1 MNPSSSEGGGNGG
14 GGDGRPPGG
23 TSRKNGDKTPRKVQW
38 LDESTTNTR
47 ESDRS
52 THALD
57 EHGLDPT
64 AFETLTDAL
73 ERHQSLSQLPP
84 RRPNIN
90 TNVLQ
95 EQPSSPPPAAQ
106 RIHYFPP
113 RPATMQANTE
123 LTSFQRGDYFNRA
136 SAPPLPSRPLGH
148 SHNLSTATT
157 ATTTTMDTET
167 APPSP
172 VLSPIRDVPNAFIDQ
187 NETAGLPGTGALDDY
202 AKHQASKVVRA
213 HTSRH
218 LPFFFG
224 SSKKKEART
233 KSPARTK
240 KDKEREKRRD
250 VEADVD
256 DPMPPR
262 RMPGGVL
269 SALLTLHDADQS
281 TLVSGTTTP
290 ALSDRAS
297 LDEPERPWVH
307 PPKSPKSKY
316 SKDDSAVT
324 AVRSD
329 VSSISE
335 HTNSDEPLIMPPLKR
350 TTTGGSVSSWIH
362 RPHQPRHQKNPSER
376 AGGGVFANL
385 IASTGNISG
394 AAAPVPS
401 SLAPSLKRPGYHLS
415 RYSLESNL
423 PTKKTTTKEKT
434 LSRPKSMH
442 FEPSQASSPAST
454 SPGTPYSES
463 GSHLQKRTRWS
474 GVIKDL
480 PYASSVLNL
489 ATRSGR
495 STPATAMSTPTTE
508 GGEEWL
514 DEKQTEHE
522 RRRKERRKRKKAE
535 IYITRHVAEII
546 QRQEFLLK
554 FARAMMMF
562 GGPTHRLQS
571 QIQATA
577 RVLDMSISCM
587 YLPDVMLI
595 SFDDQS
601 TATSSIKFIRQG
613 STLTL
618 YKLHDAY
625 KLYWKVI
632 HDKISVS
639 EASCELDNL
648 MVSKPM
654 YNMPKL
660 MFFGGMC
667 SSGICTLAFSG
678 SFIDAL
684 VVFPLGCL
692 LVMLQLISVRHE
704 LYSNIFE
711 ITLATLFSFISAG
724 LASTKY
730 FCFTAVA
737 SASVVLILPGFIV
750 LCGSLELMSRNIISG
765 SVRLCYAVVYSLF
778 LGFGLAMGAE
788 AYEKIT
794 GQSIDTTEDY
804 TCVNSHDPTGPWYQK
819 NVSMWWAFLT
829 VPLYSIFLSL
839 RNHAAW
845 NTKELPVLVA
855 ISCIGWVTNHFT
867 ATKFVNQNDISAAV
881 GAFAVGVVANVYARF
896 FSGNAFV
903 VMITGILFQL
913 PSGLGNGGLLSFAEK
928 QISGSS
934 TSYLSGF
941 QTALQ
946 LISVSI
952 GLSVGLGIA
961 LFIVH
966 PIQSRRRG
974 GGVFSL

>member
-202 AKHQASKVVRA
+202 AKHQASKV
-213 HTSRH
+213 
-218 LPFFFG
+218 
-224 SSKKKEART
+224 
-233 KSPARTK
+233 
-240 KDKEREKRRD
+240 
-250 VEADVD
+250 
-256 DPMPPR
+256 
-262 RMPGGVL
+262 
-269 SALLTLHDADQS
+269 
-281 TLVSGTTTP
+281 
-290 ALSDRAS
+290 
-297 LDEPERPWVH
+297 
-307 PPKSPKSKY
+307 
-316 SKDDSAVT
+316 
-324 AVRSD
+324 
-329 VSSISE
+329 
-335 HTNSDEPLIMPPLKR
+335 
-350 TTTGGSVSSWIH
+350 
-362 RPHQPRHQKNPSER
+362 PRHQKNPSER

>member
-1 MNPSSSEGGGNGG
+1 MIPPSSSEGGGS

-23 TSRKNGDKTPRKVQW
+23 TSRKQGDKTPRKVQW
-38 LDESTTNTR
+38 LDESTNTR
-47 ESDRS
+47 DSERS

-73 ERHQSLSQLPP
+73 ERHQSLSQVPP
-84 RRPNIN
+84 RRSNN
-90 TNVLQ
+90 STNVLQ
-95 EQPSSPPPAAQ
+95 EQPASPPPAP

-113 RPATMQANTE
+113 RPHSLHVNTE
-123 LTSFQRGDYFNRA
+123 PTPYQRGDYFNRA
-136 SAPPLPSRPLGH
+136 SAPPPPTNPPAATSYGH

-157 ATTTTMDTET
+157 ATTTTVDTET

-172 VLSPIRDVPNAFIDQ
+172 VLSPIRDVPNAYIDQ

-202 AKHQASKVVRA
+202 AKHQASKV
-213 HTSRH
+213 
-218 LPFFFG
+218 
-224 SSKKKEART
+224 
-233 KSPARTK
+233 
-240 KDKEREKRRD
+240 
-250 VEADVD
+250 
-256 DPMPPR
+256 
-262 RMPGGVL
+262 
-269 SALLTLHDADQS
+269 
-281 TLVSGTTTP
+281 
-290 ALSDRAS
+290 
-297 LDEPERPWVH
+297 
-307 PPKSPKSKY
+307 
-316 SKDDSAVT
+316 
-324 AVRSD
+324 
-329 VSSISE
+329 
-335 HTNSDEPLIMPPLKR
+335 
-350 TTTGGSVSSWIH
+350 
-362 RPHQPRHQKNPSER
+362 PRHQKNPSER
-376 AGGGVFANL
+376 AGGGVFASL
-385 IASTGNISG
+385 VASTGNISG
-394 AAAPVPS
+394 AAAPAPS
-401 SLAPSLKRPGYHLS
+401 SIAPSLKRPGYHLS

-423 PTKKTTTKEKT
+423 PTKKSTREKT

-442 FEPSQASSPAST
+442 FEPSQASSPAS
-454 SPGTPYSES
+454 SPGTPHSET

-577 RVLDMSISCM
+577 RVLDMTISCM

-595 SFDDQS
+595 SFDDAS

-639 EASCELDNL
+639 EASCELDSL

-684 VVFPLGCL
+684 VVFPLGCI

-711 ITLATLFSFISAG
+711 ITLATMFSFISAG

-829 VPLYSIFLSL
+829 VPLYSVFLSL

>member
-1 MNPSSSEGGGNGG
+1 MIPPSTSAE
-14 GGDGRPPGG
+14 GDGRPPGG
-23 TSRKNGDKTPRKVQW
+23 TARNAGTKTPRKVQW
-38 LDESTTNTR
+38 LDENTPSAPGR
-47 ESDRS
+47 ATDS

-57 EHGLDPT
+57 EHGLDPS

-73 ERHQSLSQLPP
+73 ERHQSLSQVPKQN
-84 RRPNIN
+84 NI
-90 TNVLQ
+90 LQ
-95 EQPSSPPPAAQ
+95 EQPTGPPPGP
-106 RIHYFPP
+106 RVHYFPP
-113 RPATMQANTE
+113 RPQSLQIATEPTPY
-123 LTSFQRGDYFNRA
+123 QRDHAPRDYA
-136 SAPPLPSRPLGH
+136 APSGH
-148 SHNLSTATT
+148 SHTLSNATT
-157 ATTTTMDTET
+157 ATTTTLDSDIS
-167 APPSP
+167 PSEP
-172 VLSPIRDVPNAFIDQ
+172 VLSPVHDVPNAYIDP
-187 NETAGLPGTGALDDY
+187 NESAGLPGTGALDDY
-202 AKHQASKVVRA
+202 SKAQASRVVRA

-218 LPFFFG
+218 MGGFFFG
-224 SSKKKEART
+224 TSKKKEARS
-233 KSPARTK
+233 KSPARPAK
-240 KDKEREKRRD
+240 KNEPVRD
-250 VEADVD
+250 VERDADIKL
-256 DPMPPR
+256 PKR
-262 RMPGGVL
+262 FNGGVL
-269 SALLTLHDADQS
+269 SALLSLHDADQAG
-281 TLVSGTTTP
+281 LLSGATSGATTP
-290 ALSDRAS
+290 ALSERGS

-307 PPKSPKSKY
+307 PKSSKVRH
-316 SKDDSAVT
+316 SKDES
-324 AVRSD
+324 AVRSEA
-329 VSSISE
+329 SSASD
-335 HTNSDEPLIMPPLKR
+335 HTQSDEPLIMPPLKR
-350 TTTGGSVSSWIH
+350 TTTGGSTSSWFN
-362 RPHQPRHQKNPSER
+362 HQPRHHKMPSER
-376 AGGGVFANL
+376 VGGGVFGSL
-385 IASTGNISG
+385 VASTGNISG
-394 AAAPVPS
+394 AAAPAPAQ
-401 SLAPSLKRPGYHLS
+401 LAPNLKRPGYHLS

-423 PTKKTTTKEKT
+423 PTKKSNMKT

-442 FEPSQASSPAST
+442 FEPSQASSPAS
-454 SPGTPYSES
+454 SPSTPLIEGVP
-463 GSHLQKRTRWS
+463 GSNLQKRAKWT
-474 GVIKDL
+474 GVLKDL

-495 STPATAMSTPTTE
+495 STPGTTMSTPTTE
-508 GGEEWL
+508 GGDEWL

-546 QRQEFLLK
+546 QRQEFILK

-571 QIQATA
+571 QIQSTA

-587 YLPDVMLI
+587 YLPDIMLI
-595 SFDDQS
+595 SFDDAS

-618 YKLHDAY
+618 HKLHDAY

-639 EASCELDNL
+639 EASVELDTL

-654 YNMPKL
+654 YNMWWL
-660 MFFGGMC
+660 VFFGGMC
-667 SSGICTLAFSG
+667 SSGICTLSFSG
-678 SFIDAL
+678 SFLDAL
-684 VVFPLGCL
+684 VVFPMGCV
-692 LVMLQLISVRHE
+692 LVLLQLISVRHE

-711 ITLATLFSFISAG
+711 ITLATMFSFISAG
-724 LASTKY
+724 LASSKY

-737 SASVVLILPGFIV
+737 SSSVVLILPGFIV
-750 LCGSLELMSRNIISG
+750 LCGALELMSRNIISG
-765 SVRLCYAVVYSLF
+765 SVRLVYAVLYSLF

-788 AYEKIT
+788 AYEKVT
-794 GQSIDTTEDY
+794 GQSLDTTEDY
-804 TCVNSHDPTGPWYQK
+804 TCVNSHDPAGPWYQR
-819 NVSMWWAFLT
+819 NVSMWWAFLS
-829 VPLYSIFLSL
+829 VPLYSTFLSL
-839 RNHAAW
+839 RNHAPW

-881 GAFAVGVVANVYARF
+881 GAFAVGVVANIYARF

-913 PSGLGNGGLLSFAEK
+913 PSGLGNGGLFSFAEK